1 MPPKNF
7 LPDYTPNETRTGRR
21 NTLLCAKR
29 HRAVPATPEE
39 RVRQRILNW
48 LVTDKGWPVRRIE
61 LERSYEWV
69 GDPARHRIRPDIE
82 LLDGEE
88 RTLVV
93 VECKAPGI
101 PLGGPVEQQAREYA
115 VKSGARHIWISNG
128 DAHKFLI
135 QKSRGTWAMTDRLE
149 PLGTDCAPP
158 PVNFDFP
165 DVNDE
170 KSVRRYFETHFR
182 DQGYTDLETEDQW
195 IVLSFHKLL
204 FDMPKSKY
212 LPFSCQGVHV
222 LEDRGADYHEFGN
235 AGGGRWRNLY
245 GDFIAATSGRVEA
258 LSVAVYAWGGEGGG
272 IRLCVGVRKAER
284 NHHALQMDLKDCD
297 WDEENQCWR
306 VYHDGKMSQIRREMV
321 LAAVEES
328 GAGDWLEVHEGTTYL
343 YLGDLHWAESA
354 TWENSREFLANALHY
369 GLIRSNLRDAHRARS
384 R

>member
-1 MPPKNF
+1 MSSQSF
-7 LPDYTPNETRTGRR
+7 LPDYTPNETQTGVR
-21 NTLLCAKR
+21 NTLLCVKR

-48 LVTDKGWPVRRIE
+48 LVTEKCWPVRRIE
-61 LERSYEWV
+61 LERSYDWV

-101 PLGGPVEQQAREYA
+101 PLGGSVEKQALEYA

-135 QKSRGTWAMTDRLE
+135 RKSRGSWEVTDRLE
-149 PLGTDCAPP
+149 PLETDCAPP
-158 PVNFDFP
+158 TVNFEFP
-165 DVNDE
+165 NAGKT
-170 KSVRRYFETHFR
+170 KSVRRYFETCFP
-182 DQGYTDLETEDQW
+182 DQGYTGLETEDQW
-195 IVLSFHKLL
+195 MVLSFHKLL
-204 FDMPKSKY
+204 FDMPKT
-212 LPFSCQGVHV
+212 LPFSFQGVHV

-258 LSVAVYAWGGEGGG
+258 LSVAVYGWGGGSGG
-272 IRLCVGVRKAER
+272 IRLCVGVRKAGR
-284 NHHALQMDLKDCD
+284 SHHALQMDLKDCD

-306 VYHDGKMSQIRREMV
+306 VYHDGKMSRIRRETV
-321 LAAVEES
+321 IAAVEES
-328 GAGDWLEVHEGTTYL
+328 GAGDWVEVHEGETYL
-343 YLGDLHWAESA
+343 NLGNLHWAESA
-354 TWENSREFLANALHY
+354 TWENSQEFLANVLHY
-369 GLIRSNLRDAHRARS
+369 GLIRSNLRDAHRKRS